1 MSQQKGERD
10 FHVFYQVKQPPQHCR
25 HQSTPNTLLH
35 QLCSGSEPEMREKL
49 GLLPAPEFHFLAQSK
64 MFTCDGVVESD
75 AWAEMI
81 ASMEA
86 VGLNKSARL
95 AVFKLVA
102 CVLFLGNMCVAG
114 AAWNTDA

>member
-1 MSQQKGERD
+1 M
-10 FHVFYQVKQPPQHCR
+10 HQHPTR
-25 HQSTPNTLLH
+25 VLL

-114 AAWNTDA
+114 AACNTDV